1 MTEENTSMK
10 ISRTK
15 NYFIYMIIV
24 LMFVE
29 ILDTY
34 STLYPT
40 AIPSKII
47 EEFLSDYSV
56 NVANSIMALVIAIA
70 TLGTYFVFLNQFF
83 ADKFGRK
90 ILLVFTVFGM
100 AFSSLLLFFSTNII
114 QYTIYLF
121 LLYIFFS
128 SDIWTIYLNEESPQN
143 KRATWTNIVL
153 MGGLGGALILSLLRS
168 IFITDTISNWRGMTL
183 FAIFLGFPLG
193 FLILFSF
200 KETSKFQEMKEKKL
214 QPQNTF
220 KLLNQNLKTIFRS
233 SNRNGYFAILL
244 SGFIINFNYVF
255 RSLLESFITNS
266 PYLSQD
272 DATLII
278 LVMSLCTF
286 VGYIVTGIIADKYGR
301 KIIFYIYSILQPI
314 SIVLLVI
321 GVNLPVNTL
330 IIVAISGGFTYITSQ
345 CMTVI
350 IRIVTVEI
358 IPTEARGIGTGLKSL
373 IAAFGMTIGLI
384 LSSIS
389 ILYLGLGIT
398 FILFSLPYLIIVPLI
413 HFFLRETKG
422 IDLSDV
428 KS

>member
-15 NYFIYMIIV
+15 SYFFYMIIV

-47 EEFLSDYSV
+47 EEFLSDYSI
-56 NVANSIMALVIAIA
+56 NVANSMMALVIAIA

-128 SDIWTIYLNEESPQN
+128 SDIWTIYLNEESPAA

-153 MGGLGGALILSLLRS
+153 IGGLGGAVILFLLRS
-168 IFITDTISNWRGMTL
+168 IFISDTISNWRGMTL

-214 QPQNTF
+214 LHQKTF
-220 KLLNQNLKTIFRS
+220 NKNLKILFKS

-266 PYLSQD
+266 SYLSQD

-278 LVMSLCTF
+278 LLISLCTF
-286 VGYIVTGIIADKYGR
+286 IGYIVTGIIADKYGR
-301 KIIFYIYSILQPI
+301 KVIFYIYSILQPI
-314 SIVLLVI
+314 SIVLLVM
-321 GVNLPVNTL
+321 GVNLPANAL
-330 IIVAISGGFTYITSQ
+330 IIVALSGGVAYLTSQ
-345 CMTVI
+345 CMTVL
-350 IRIVTVEI
+350 IRIVTIEI
-358 IPTEARGIGTGLKSL
+358 TPTEARGMGTGFKSL

-389 ILYLGLGIT
+389 IFYLGLGIT
-398 FILFSLPYLIIVPLI
+398 FILFSLPYLIIIPII
-413 HFFLRETKG
+413 HFFLKETKG